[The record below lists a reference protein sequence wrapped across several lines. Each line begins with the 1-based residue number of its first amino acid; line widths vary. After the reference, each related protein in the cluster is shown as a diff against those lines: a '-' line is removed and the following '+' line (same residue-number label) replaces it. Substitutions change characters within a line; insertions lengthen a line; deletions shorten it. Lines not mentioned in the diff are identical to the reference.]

1 MEKKISFFVIAALVT
16 GLSLFAA
23 PSISHALT
31 VNTVN
36 VAIGANNFSLAGW
49 NLPIALS
56 ANQTLVLGQLNSFAF
71 NTSDALCGGST
82 NCPLPVVTI
91 NGQSFTD
98 TTNVL
103 HLKNADP
110 GTNEFNE
117 AQQYKLLGFG
127 SSSDGHFLLSVAYAD
142 NLHLDACGSGA
153 NSLGL
158 TGESNC
164 LPSPFDG
171 SGGTTRASVF
181 RLDDASAPST
191 FPTGPA
197 DGIHCTRPGASR
209 TACWDTA
216 LVMITATPEPSALF
230 LLVTGLVTLLAYG
243 WRWKKPVA

>member
-1 MEKKISFFVIAALVT
+1 M
-16 GLSLFAA
+16 
-23 PSISHALT
+23 
-31 VNTVN
+31 
-36 VAIGANNFSLAGW
+36 
-49 NLPIALS
+49 
-56 ANQTLVLGQLNSFAF
+56 
-71 NTSDALCGGST
+71 
-82 NCPLPVVTI
+82 VTI

-103 HLKNADP
+103 HLKNGDP

-117 AQQYKLLGFG
+117 AQKYTLIGV
-127 SSSDGHFLLSVAYAD
+127 SSDHFTVSVGYAD

-158 TGESNC
+158 IGESNC

-171 SGGTTRASVF
+171 SGGTTKATIF
-181 RLDDASAPST
+181 RLDDATAATT

-216 LVMITATPEPSALF
+216 LILIRATPEPSTLF
-230 LLVTGLVTLLAYG
+230 LLGTGLLALLVYG
-243 WRWKKPVA
+243 GRWKKPVA